1 MRTQRSHSSVDNTYM
16 LTDVPAFDDCANAN
30 PQAQRPPG
38 WLPGVRSCASA
49 SHCGPPNHRRF
60 FFKKETHHSFVK
72 KRKKTNKKK
81 PQRLA
86 KKGVFRGVLLTF
98 FRAVLG
104 NHEKKKREKTKKTLL
119 RRVSKRNLWQCCG
132 PCSYFKSPRIAE
144 SEMLSHSASPELSEF
159 FLKS

>member
-1 MRTQRSHSSVDNTYM
+1 MADFEN
-16 LTDVPAFDDCANAN
+16 VPH
-30 PQAQRPPG
+30 AQITA
-38 WLPGVRSCASA
+38 W
-49 SHCGPPNHRRF
+49 H
-60 FFKKETHHSFVK
+60 
-72 KRKKTNKKK
+72 
-81 PQRLA
+81 
-86 KKGVFRGVLLTF
+86 GVLLTF

-159 FLKS
+159 FFIP